1 MILALLFSV
10 FTGCKKETAVVDSPG
25 GLVFRDAPSANS
37 KRIYSLINN
46 TGVVVL
52 ENGPRETIGG
62 KTGIWQKVRV
72 GSDEGWVFGGYLS
85 GKVPEG
91 RRTEYLF
98 SAEGNS
104 TAVIYLSLYKNK
116 SFDLYFESMLDGGE
130 KYTVIKGKW
139 NKQGND
145 IVLKFDAAQPGCPE
159 CAVKYFFVNSDG
171 RKWDSAVRIIDDNTY
186 SFDKSVG
193 GIALWGVTCM
203 KYEF

>member
-1 MILALLFSV
+1 MVLALIFSM

-52 ENGPRETIGG
+52 ENGPKATIGG
-62 KTGIWQKVRV
+62 KTGNWKKVRV

-85 GKVPEG
+85 GGVPEG

-98 SAEGNS
+98 SAAGNS
-104 TAVIYLSLYKNK
+104 TAVIYLSLYKNRT
-116 SFDLYFESMLDGGE
+116 FDLYFESMLDGAG
-130 KYTVIKGKW
+130 KYSVIKGKW
-139 NKQGND
+139 RVKGGD
-145 IVLKFDAAQPGCPE
+145 IVLKFDAVQPGCAD
-159 CAVKYFFVNSDG
+159 CVVKYFFVNSDG
-171 RKWDSAVRIIDDNTY
+171 KKWDSSVRIIDDSTY
-186 SFDKSVG
+186 SFDKSVK
-193 GIALWGVTCM
+193 GIAIWGVACM